1 LEAFD
6 AIHARGVAHEDI
18 RAENILV
25 LGKEDDNVWI
35 IDFEFSRIVDNNSRE
50 EVFAAERKAVE
61 RMLTETH
68 FKKG

>member
-25 LGKEDDNVWI
+25 GKEDDNVWI

>member
-1 LEAFD
+1 MEAFD

-25 LGKEDDNVWI
+25 GKEDDNVWI